1 MPKVWNLQ
9 ETKEV
14 TRTEHRLPWMP
25 SKESFDEERHI
36 GGMITRLWE
45 GQETQQLYI
54 QELHSKMQKL
64 ETQLAAS

>member
-9 ETKEV
+9 ETENV

-25 SKESFDEERHI
+25 KKEEWEEERNL

-54 QELHSKMQKL
+54 QEFEKRILVL
-64 ETQLAAS
+64 EGGNL